1 MKVENAVKPEPEQLM
16 EFLGGGGRIAMV
28 NLLKFKE
35 KAEYPDGRDADI
47 SGEEAYG
54 RYAESMGKLLEA
66 SGGGITFMGRVENLL
81 LGEVGELWDVVAI
94 AEYPSPQALA
104 KIASSPE
111 FQAIEVH
118 RLAGLAGQLNI
129 TTAPGEGADIG

>member
-1 MKVENAVKPEPEQLM
+1 MKVENAVKPEPAQLM
-16 EFLGGGGRIAMV
+16 KFLGGEGRIAMV

-54 RYAESMGKLLEA
+54 RYAESMNKLLEA
-66 SGGGITFMGRVENLL
+66 NGGGITFMGRVENLL

-129 TTAPGEGADIG
+129 TTAPGDAGDFG

>member
-1 MKVENAVKPEPEQLM
+1 MKVENAVTPEREQVM
-16 EFLGGGGRIAMV
+16 EFIGGEGRIAMV

-35 KAEYPDGRDADI
+35 KAEYPDGRDADL
-47 SGEEAYG
+47 SGEEAYA
-54 RYAESMGKLLEA
+54 RYAEAMNKLLKA
-66 SGGGITFMGRVENLL
+66 NGGGITFMGRVNNLL

-94 AEYPSPQALA
+94 AEYSSPQSLIT
-104 KIASSPE
+104 IASSPE

-129 TTAPGEGADIG
+129 TTTPGEEAVFG

>member
-1 MKVENAVKPEPEQLM
+1 MKVENAVTPKPGQVM
-16 EFLGGGGRIAMV
+16 EFLGGEGRVAMV

-35 KAEYPDGRDADI
+35 KAEYPDGRDAGV

-54 RYAESMGKLLEA
+54 RYAAGMQKLLEA
-66 SGGGITFMGRVENLL
+66 NGGGITFMGRVENLL

-94 AEYPSPQALA
+94 AEYPSPQTLVS
-104 KIASSPE
+104 IASSPE

-129 TTAPGEGADIG
+129 TTAPGKGPHIG

>member
-1 MKVENAVKPEPEQLM
+1 MKVENAVKPEREQLM
-16 EFLGGGGRIAMV
+16 EFLGGEGRIAMV

-54 RYAESMGKLLEA
+54 RYAESMNKLLEA
-66 SGGGITFMGRVENLL
+66 NGGGITFMGRVENLL

-94 AEYPSPQALA
+94 AEYPSPQALV

-129 TTAPGEGADIG
+129 TTAPGDAGDFG

>member
-1 MKVENAVKPEPEQLM
+1 MKVENAVTPEREQVM
-16 EFLGGGGRIAMV
+16 EFIGGEGRIAMV

-47 SGEEAYG
+47 SGKEAYG
-54 RYAESMGKLLEA
+54 RYAQEMNKLLEA
-66 SGGGITFMGRVENLL
+66 NGGGITFMGRVENLL

-94 AEYPSPQALA
+94 AEYPSPQSLIT
-104 KIASSPE
+104 IASSPE

-129 TTAPGEGADIG
+129 TTTPGEEAEFG